1 MKKINLIKYLK
12 VIGEGEYKV
21 YINKGDDIGEEI
33 YKIARNL
40 DYWSDNDES
49 YYIDI
54 ALKSYGCDVLEG
66 GALHAAWVGYT
77 IETERKYWKHIINWV
92 ENLEFEELS
101 EYIKEE
107 IIQDIAEDDMEL
119 KIIYSLIQNDFD
131 LYLQIIKK
139 FTYADLYE

>member
-1 MKKINLIKYLK
+1 MKKINFIKYLE
-12 VIGEGEYKV
+12 VIGEGEYEV
-21 YINKGDDIGEEI
+21 YINNGKYIGEEI
-33 YKIARNL
+33 YEITSNL
-40 DYWSDNDES
+40 DYWSDNDDS

-54 ALKSYGCDVLEG
+54 ALESYGSDVLEG

-101 EYIKEE
+101 EDIKED
-107 IIQDIAEDDMEL
+107 IIKGIAENEMEL

-131 LYLQIIKK
+131 MYLQIIKK